1 MRVDFAR
8 FIGKR
13 RNSVFF
19 CRLLGVEVLAS
30 MLFVSVCSGQPP
42 TTPSPIPTN
51 RSDNARS
58 GANVNETILTPSN
71 VNKEQFGALFNY
83 PIDYLALAQPLYVSG
98 VSIPGKGTH
107 NVVYVA
113 TMADSV
119 YAFDAD
125 SNAGSNATPLWWV
138 NFTNSAIYG
147 PGITTANTVKT
158 LPCSGGK
165 TTGFTQEGIAGT
177 PTIDTTTG
185 TMYVVAKTLQ
195 NGIVYHYLHALNIAT
210 GAEQAGSPVQ
220 ITTKGYKHNFWSL
233 HQLNR
238 PGLLLSDGVVY
249 IGFGSNGCN
258 DHNTG
263 WVLAYEE
270 STLKQVGSFN
280 TSPDIGFTSIWQ
292 TGNGLSAD
300 EFGNI
305 YAVTAEDASK
315 NEANDVAYG
324 GSSYSNS
331 VIELTPNPNLAN
343 SLVLT
348 QWFAPDDVLFLNGHD
363 LDLSSGGPVILPD
376 QAGPAPHLVVAAGKT
391 GRIYVL
397 NRDDMG
403 MFNSEDSQLSA
414 LPTGTGGQELDGEAN
429 KFDGAVGVLFSSPA
443 YWNGMLY
450 YAGDADEIK
459 AFQLTGTY
467 PPLSTEPV
475 MMTTRRWVGAHSP
488 SISANGTT
496 DGILWV
502 MSGGL
507 LAFNATDLGQE
518 LYAST
523 MVPARDTLPKVAHFA
538 TQTIANGKVYIA
550 TQTTLSVYGLLPDAS
565 EKAISM
571 RGLRRRLGEVRA
583 GQR

>member
-1 MRVDFAR
+1 MV
-8 FIGKR
+8 GK
-13 RNSVFF
+13 FHKF
-19 CRLLGVEVLAS
+19 C
-30 MLFVSVCSGQPP
+30 
-42 TTPSPIPTN
+42 
-51 RSDNARS
+51 D
-58 GANVNETILTPSN
+58 
-71 VNKEQFGALFNY
+71 
-83 PIDYLALAQPLYVSG
+83 
-98 VSIPGKGTH
+98 
-107 NVVYVA
+107 
-113 TMADSV
+113 
-119 YAFDAD
+119 
-125 SNAGSNATPLWWV
+125 LW
-138 NFTNSAIYG
+138 S
-147 PGITTANTVKT
+147 GITTANTVKT

-210 GAEQAGSPVQ
+210 GAEQAAARCKLPPGYNKLLELAPVEP
-220 ITTKGYKHNFWSL
+220 S
-233 HQLNR
+233 
-238 PGLLLSDGVVY
+238 GLLLSDGVVY

-443 YWNGMLY
+443 YWNECSIRG
-450 YAGDADEIK
+450 
-459 AFQLTGTY
+459 
-467 PPLSTEPV
+467 
-475 MMTTRRWVGAHSP
+475 RRG
-488 SISANGTT
+488 
-496 DGILWV
+496 
-502 MSGGL
+502 
-507 LAFNATDLGQE
+507 
-518 LYAST
+518 
-523 MVPARDTLPKVAHFA
+523 
-538 TQTIANGKVYIA
+538 
-550 TQTTLSVYGLLPDAS
+550 
-565 EKAISM
+565 
-571 RGLRRRLGEVRA
+571 
-583 GQR
+583 

>member
-1 MRVDFAR
+1 
-8 FIGKR
+8 
-13 RNSVFF
+13 
-19 CRLLGVEVLAS
+19 
-30 MLFVSVCSGQPP
+30 
-42 TTPSPIPTN
+42 
-51 RSDNARS
+51 
-58 GANVNETILTPSN
+58 

-565 EKAISM
+565 EKAISR